1 MNNHE
6 MADLQLA
13 EYLGRNEIGVFDDG
27 GRPVGSGPLIVA
39 GMLPPDP
46 HSAIGIV
53 GPWQDDIY
61 EENAVIRLMVVVR
74 GEPWDLTGPRLIA
87 NRIYNLLHERQNI
100 HLTAEQEVLLCRRI
114 AKDAP
119 AQDENRRYIRV
130 DTYSMR
136 MAAPTNV

>member
-13 EYLGRNEIGVFDDG
+13 EYLGKNNVGLFDDG
-27 GRPVGSGPLIVA
+27 VNPVGSGPLIIA
-39 GMLPPDP
+39 GMMPPEPD
-46 HSAIGIV
+46 SAIGIV
-53 GPWQDDIY
+53 GPWQDDLY

-74 GEPWDLTGPRLIA
+74 GEPWDLTGPRIIA
-87 NRIYNLLHERQNI
+87 NKIYDLLHEKQNI

-114 AKDAP
+114 TRDAP
-119 AQDENRRYIRV
+119 AQDENRRFIRV